1 MKMHPIEATLYEKAT
16 QNGDWHLDELGGIN
30 AISSQVKLLGN
41 SPMMPL
47 LLNPLIHAWNNSQS
61 DQKELFKTTFFQ
73 LLEITQTDFIL
84 IETIDILTYHN
95 PLPDDS
101 DELFFMAL
109 LKKASQ
115 LSLSGFS
122 RSIALDGAF
131 RWANKNRRWQF
142 RLLDLFLGLM
152 PDDNKDFLRHS
163 AKIIGI
169 AYTHWKEEALIDKL
183 NKLTLVDY
191 ARPEATFELGMVY
204 LSKAIS
210 ENNKNTSIHF
220 FEESKKWFEESIF
233 FSEENPEASLYYS
246 SINLLLEFNK
256 NSAKEI
262 LAEQCSN
269 IKVNIF
275 ELYEKFNQSS
285 PTWLGSRYLEV
296 ICWGN
301 FSNSINNLLY
311 QLDNPGWWEPTVII
325 EKELLS
331 VYHASR
337 TLLNRN
343 QSGAIES
350 LISPRI
356 TNKIKENS
364 YQIYLI
370 KTWLEKNKNHELAN
384 EAEFLISQVEN
395 LDSPPLIEAESNNAS
410 LSATINEALLKNEP
424 KKVLHSIIENAFN
437 LSISN
442 LTACEIN
449 ILEQCKEKALGHI
462 DYKNNTK
469 AQQLFD
475 AVLFWLTRFV
485 ANRLELS
492 RAHDPSS
499 YYLFEQKDGSLPH
512 ESELQL
518 DFYRW
523 LTTNAIGVDL
533 EPPNVGGGRADIRLN
548 SGPESLIIEVKRED
562 SNCSF
567 DSLYQNYSAQTTD
580 YQNTG
585 IRLGVL
591 LVLDLTISNREGT
604 PHMSTLFE
612 IREVNRSG
620 ESIPRLIL
628 IVKVPGRRKLPSE
641 LTKLAKKIK
650 NH

>member
-1 MKMHPIEATLYEKAT
+1 MKMHPIEATLYKKAT

-233 FSEENPEASLYYS
+233 FQKKTLKQVYIIAQL
-246 SINLLLEFNK
+246 
-256 NSAKEI
+256 
-262 LAEQCSN
+262 
-269 IKVNIF
+269 
-275 ELYEKFNQSS
+275 
-285 PTWLGSRYLEV
+285 
-296 ICWGN
+296 IC
-301 FSNSINNLLY
+301 Y
-311 QLDNPGWWEPTVII
+311 
-325 EKELLS
+325 
-331 VYHASR
+331 
-337 TLLNRN
+337 
-343 QSGAIES
+343 
-350 LISPRI
+350 
-356 TNKIKENS
+356 
-364 YQIYLI
+364 
-370 KTWLEKNKNHELAN
+370 
-384 EAEFLISQVEN
+384 
-395 LDSPPLIEAESNNAS
+395 
-410 LSATINEALLKNEP
+410 
-424 KKVLHSIIENAFN
+424 
-437 LSISN
+437 
-442 LTACEIN
+442 
-449 ILEQCKEKALGHI
+449 
-462 DYKNNTK
+462 
-469 AQQLFD
+469 
-475 AVLFWLTRFV
+475 
-485 ANRLELS
+485 
-492 RAHDPSS
+492 
-499 YYLFEQKDGSLPH
+499 
-512 ESELQL
+512 
-518 DFYRW
+518 
-523 LTTNAIGVDL
+523 
-533 EPPNVGGGRADIRLN
+533 
-548 SGPESLIIEVKRED
+548 
-562 SNCSF
+562 
-567 DSLYQNYSAQTTD
+567 
-580 YQNTG
+580 
-585 IRLGVL
+585 
-591 LVLDLTISNREGT
+591 
-604 PHMSTLFE
+604 
-612 IREVNRSG
+612 
-620 ESIPRLIL
+620 
-628 IVKVPGRRKLPSE
+628 
-641 LTKLAKKIK
+641 
-650 NH
+650 

>member
-1 MKMHPIEATLYEKAT
+1 M
-16 QNGDWHLDELGGIN
+16 
-30 AISSQVKLLGN
+30 
-41 SPMMPL
+41 
-47 LLNPLIHAWNNSQS
+47 
-61 DQKELFKTTFFQ
+61 
-73 LLEITQTDFIL
+73 
-84 IETIDILTYHN
+84 
-95 PLPDDS
+95 
-101 DELFFMAL
+101 
-109 LKKASQ
+109 
-115 LSLSGFS
+115 
-122 RSIALDGAF
+122 
-131 RWANKNRRWQF
+131 
-142 RLLDLFLGLM
+142 
-152 PDDNKDFLRHS
+152 
-163 AKIIGI
+163 
-169 AYTHWKEEALIDKL
+169 
-183 NKLTLVDY
+183 
-191 ARPEATFELGMVY
+191 
-204 LSKAIS
+204 
-210 ENNKNTSIHF
+210 
-220 FEESKKWFEESIF
+220 
-233 FSEENPEASLYYS
+233 
-246 SINLLLEFNK
+246 
-256 NSAKEI
+256 
-262 LAEQCSN
+262 
-269 IKVNIF
+269 
-275 ELYEKFNQSS
+275 
-285 PTWLGSRYLEV
+285 
-296 ICWGN
+296 
-301 FSNSINNLLY
+301 
-311 QLDNPGWWEPTVII
+311 
-325 EKELLS
+325 
-331 VYHASR
+331 
-337 TLLNRN
+337 
-343 QSGAIES
+343 
-350 LISPRI
+350 
-356 TNKIKENS
+356 
-364 YQIYLI
+364 
-370 KTWLEKNKNHELAN
+370 
-384 EAEFLISQVEN
+384 EN
-395 LDSPPLIEAESNNAS
+395 LDAPPLIEAESNNAS